1 MQIVKS
7 KYKYFITLIQL
18 DRLGKCCDI
27 DQAKLRRNHQPCLYI
42 CRSQLSRLASTTRI
56 YKILGMYE
64 ETKNSVV
71 SNG

>member
-42 CRSQLSRLASTTRI
+42 CRSQLSRFGK
-56 YKILGMYE
+56 YD
-64 ETKNSVV
+64 
-71 SNG
+71 SNRQNIRNV